1 MRSEAAEQRFSPLDP
16 FAQNAVAWEV
26 CQQELHLVASDL
38 PPLEIDVFCMG
49 GAERNG
55 KQLHTRLLRC
65 SACLVIIAAFTGSDD
80 VNPSVLAT
88 LAQRVDMIPGQQ
100 EIWKLLTT
108 IKT

>member
-1 MRSEAAEQRFSPLDP
+1 MCSEAAEQRFSPLDP

-55 KQLHTRLLRC
+55 KQLHTRLLGC
-65 SACLVIIAAFTGSDD
+65 PACLVIIASLACRDD
-80 VNPSVLAT
+80 IL
-88 LAQRVDMIPGQQ
+88 PGVV
-100 EIWKLLTT
+100 TT
-108 IKT
+108 IA